1 MNNYQLLIE
10 YEGTNFVGWQIQ
22 NNGLSVQ
29 EVIEKSLTKIIKNK
43 IRLIS
48 TF

>member
-10 YEGTNFVGWQIQ
+10 YEGTNFVGWQTQ

-29 EVIEKSLTKIIKNK
+29 EVIEKSLTKIIKIK
-43 IRLIS
+43 
-48 TF
+48 